1 MRYQT
6 RKGVV
11 LTSVCGEY
19 LLVSAAAARE
29 HCPYVSQI
37 NETSAFLW
45 RELEKGRN
53 TEELKQA
60 ILDEYAVEEPL
71 SLDEMLMMILN
82 QFAEMGYL
90 EEIAEGEEHE
100 TV

>member
-19 LLVSAAAARE
+19 LLVSAAVDRE

-53 TEELKQA
+53 IKELKQA
-60 ILDEYAVEEPL
+60 ILDEYTVDDP
-71 SLDEMLMMILN
+71 SGLDEMLSMILK

-90 EEIAEGEEHE
+90 EIIAEGEEHE